1 MNESRGSEREL
12 GRAASLM
19 MAALDGELA
28 ENEHPEWET
37 LLRQDSVL
45 RAEWKRMSQ
54 LKEVTDTMELNS
66 PPDEVWDEYQTGVFQ
81 RLERGIGWI
90 LLSIGATVLLT
101 WGAWEWV
108 QALMADNELPGFVR
122 WAILALVAGLVVL
135 LVSVTRER
143 LFVHKREPYKDV
155 VR

>member
-1 MNESRGSEREL
+1 MNDSRRSERALE
-12 GRAASLM
+12 RATSLM

-28 ENEHPEWET
+28 GDQRAEWES
-37 LLRQDSVL
+37 LRRQDSEL
-45 RAEWKRMSQ
+45 RAEWERMSH
-54 LKEVTDTMELNS
+54 LKEITDTMELKS

-81 RLERGIGWI
+81 RLERSIGWI
-90 LLSIGATVLLT
+90 LLSTGATVLLT

-135 LVSVTRER
+135 LVSVARER
-143 LFVHKREPYKDV
+143 LFVHKREPYKEV

>member
-1 MNESRGSEREL
+1 MNESRSSELEL
-12 GRAASLM
+12 GRAKSLM

-28 ENEHPEWET
+28 GDE
-37 LLRQDSVL
+37 
-45 RAEWKRMSQ
+45 RAEWEGLLRENSEIRAEWERMSQ
-54 LKEVTDTMELNS
+54 LKEVTDTMELKS
-66 PPDEVWDEYQTGVFQ
+66 PPDEVWDKYQTGVFQ

-90 LLSIGATVLLT
+90 LLSLGATVLLT

-122 WAILALVAGLVVL
+122 WAILALVAGLVIL
-135 LVSVTRER
+135 LVSVARER

>member
-12 GRAASLM
+12 GRAARLM

-28 ENEHPEWET
+28 GDERAEWEA
-37 LLRQDSVL
+37 LLNEDSEL
-45 RAEWKRMSQ
+45 RAEWEGMSQ
-54 LKEVTDTMELNS
+54 LKEVTDTMELKN
-66 PPDEVWDEYQTGVFQ
+66 PPKEVWDDYQAGVYQ
-81 RLERGIGWI
+81 KLERGVGWI
-90 LLSIGATVLLT
+90 LLSLGAIVVLT

-108 QALMADNELPGFVR
+108 QALMADNELPGIVR
-122 WAILALVAGLVVL
+122 WGILALVAGLVVL
-135 LVSVTRER
+135 LVSVIRER